1 MSFFMLLSS
10 PDSTHFH
17 VARSG
22 ESLKNG
28 LAGEEITRNA
38 LEGAAILVPGDD
50 LVHEEPPDRRKW
62 LSI

>member
-22 ESLKNG
+22 ESLKFSHQH
-28 LAGEEITRNA
+28 
-38 LEGAAILVPGDD
+38 AIAIANIVNIPIFRCDF
-50 LVHEEPPDRRKW
+50 K
-62 LSI
+62 SQI